1 MRSGFTLCGDNGQA
15 QTTHMHTDSHNNM
28 KIAQGKKTDDVEWSV
43 RGGKNTVVQTDG
55 GTDAVSDEWAPE
67 TQRQGQSPELPA
79 ASYSGLCSL

>member
-1 MRSGFTLCGDNGQA
+1 
-15 QTTHMHTDSHNNM
+15 MHTDSHNNM
-28 KIAQGKKTDDVEWSV
+28 KIAQGKKTDGFEWSV